1 MVGSGSVVCAD
12 SAFAS
17 VRSAVHLHRK
27 GLYFLGLVKTASR
40 CFPKEF
46 LESYPLQ
53 GRGDH
58 VAVTSKMDGVNLI
71 GCAWNDNKR
80 KLIVGTCGTTLPGN
94 PHEKKRWRVN
104 QAGQVETYYKQVKR
118 PKIVELYFSGAPA
131 VDIHNHY
138 RQGGLGLERSFQ
150 TQVWWMRVF
159 CTILGMIETD
169 AYVAYIRFHRG
180 AHDMTH
186 RGFAMQLATA
196 LANSHGATTAREL
209 RQRAQPTLD
218 VLPFSPSAPT
228 GHVLKP
234 LIHCDRF
241 ESRRGTNNRAKLTCN
256 ICKRR
261 ASYYCGPCNEATNVV
276 IPICGSGSERDCF
289 VQHVRN
295 CAPCDY

>member
-1 MVGSGSVVCAD
+1 VCAD

-17 VRSAVHLHRK
+17 VRSAVQLHKK

-58 VAVTSKMDGVNLI
+58 VTVTSKMDGVNLI

-104 QAGQVETYYKQVKR
+104 EAGQVETYYKQVKR

-138 RQGGLGLERSFQ
+138 RQGGLGWS
-150 TQVWWMRVF
+150 
-159 CTILGMIETD
+159 
-169 AYVAYIRFHRG
+169 G
-180 AHDMTH
+180 A
-186 RGFAMQLATA
+186 
-196 LANSHGATTAREL
+196 S
-209 RQRAQPTLD
+209 
-218 VLPFSPSAPT
+218 
-228 GHVLKP
+228 
-234 LIHCDRF
+234 
-241 ESRRGTNNRAKLTCN
+241 
-256 ICKRR
+256 KRK
-261 ASYYCGPCNEATNVV
+261 CGG
-276 IPICGSGSERDCF
+276 CGSSARSL
-289 VQHVRN
+289 
-295 CAPCDY
+295 A